1 VDQCL
6 IDSDCASG
14 QVCICADQQGGGPV
28 HLGNVCMTT
37 QCQVDANC
45 SGGQVCSASID
56 GCSGIAGYDCH
67 TNADACLTDVDCCG
81 TMPHCAYDTTSGHW
95 ACTTAPLACP

>member
-14 QVCICADQQGGGPV
+14 QVCICADQQGGGAA

-37 QCQVDANC
+37 QCQVDSNC
-45 SGGQVCSASID
+45 NGGQVCSASIG
-56 GCSGIAGYDCH
+56 GCFGIEGYDCH
-67 TNADACLTDVDCCG
+67 TNADVCLTDVDCCG
-81 TMPHCAYDTTSGHW
+81 TTPHCAYDTTSSHW